1 MAIRWVYENIHKFG
15 GDSSQITLLGH
26 SAGAASVG
34 YHLISKNSRQ
44 YIQSAIFMSGSV
56 LAPWASQHK
65 SRDNAIILAKS
76 LICPFEN
83 STEMV
88 TCLKVSTYIYIFTI
102 IVKFLSFKDC
112 LSQNHF

>member
-15 GDSSQITLLGH
+15 GDPSQITLLGH

-88 TCLKVSTYIYIFTI
+88 TCLKVSTYICFHYH
-102 IVKFLSFKDC
+102 C
-112 LSQNHF
+112 